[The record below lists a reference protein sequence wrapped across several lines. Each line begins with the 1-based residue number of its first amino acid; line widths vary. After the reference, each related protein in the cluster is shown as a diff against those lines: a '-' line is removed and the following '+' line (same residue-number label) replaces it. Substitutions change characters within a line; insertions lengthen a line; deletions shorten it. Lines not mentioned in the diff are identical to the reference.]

1 MNLDDQIE
9 VLMGK
14 ITPERGAKMR
24 RVVENRTR
32 KIAIVLEDIFQPH
45 NAAAVLRSCD
55 AFGLQ
60 QVFTIENRHKLKISH
75 NVDMGSSKWLDI
87 ERFVSPRA
95 RKFRVNEPREHAMS
109 QASQENI
116 HRALG
121 EVKSRG
127 YKLVAATLREG
138 AGRMDDVPLSSPIA
152 LMIGT
157 ELSGLS
163 DICHEAADYTFSLPM
178 MGFCQSLNLS
188 VFSAICLNALTS
200 RLRAQGDTWK
210 LSQLER
216 KELLLNWL
224 KKSIPF
230 PEQYLEDAAK

>member
-1 MNLDDQIE
+1 MTLDEQIE
-9 VLMGK
+9 ILMSK
-14 ITPERGAKMR
+14 ITSERGAKMR

-32 KIAIVLEDIFQPH
+32 KISIVLEDIFQPH

-75 NVDMGSSKWLDI
+75 NVDMGSSKWLDV

-95 RKFRVNEPREHAMS
+95 RRFRVNEPREHLMS
-109 QASQENI
+109 EASRENTEK
-116 HRALG
+116 ALAS
-121 EVKSRG
+121 VKARG

-138 AGRMDDVPLSSPIA
+138 AGRIEDIPLKDPIA

-163 DICHEAADYTFSLPM
+163 DICHVAADYSFSLPM

-188 VFSAICLNALTS
+188 VFSAICLNSLTS
-200 RLRAQGDTWK
+200 RLRDECDDWR
-210 LSQLER
+210 LSLAER
-216 KELLLNWL
+216 RELLLTWL
-224 KKSIPF
+224 KKCVPF
-230 PEQYLEDAAK
+230 SEEHLS